1 MGRIWP
7 LLVLAVVLGT
17 AGCGAASAVS
27 GVDRYRESSASM
39 EPTVKAGQVVTVRKV
54 GHGYTPRHG
63 DIVLFH
69 GTGKW
74 SATPASA
81 VFLKRVV
88 AVGGEVIACCDS
100 VGRLTINNSPLDEPY
115 VKDDSP
121 LAVQSAAG
129 SCLGRKFGP
138 VTVPPD
144 MVFLMGDNRMVSND
158 SRCEGPV
165 PASSVF
171 AVITG

>member
-1 MGRIWP
+1 M
-7 LLVLAVVLGT
+7 LVLAVLAVLAGS

-27 GVDRYRESSASM
+27 GADRYRQGGGSM
-39 EPTVKAGQVVTVRKV
+39 EPTVKAGQVINVRKV

-69 GTGKW
+69 GTEKW
-74 SATPASA
+74 SASPASE

-100 VGRLTINNSPLDEPY
+100 AGLVTVDDSPLDEPY
-115 VKDDSP
+115 VKDNSP
-121 LAVQSAAG
+121 LDAAPAPG
-129 SCLGRKFGP
+129 TCLARKFDP

-144 MVFLMGDNRMVSND
+144 MVFLMGDNRMASND

-171 AVITG
+171 AVMTG